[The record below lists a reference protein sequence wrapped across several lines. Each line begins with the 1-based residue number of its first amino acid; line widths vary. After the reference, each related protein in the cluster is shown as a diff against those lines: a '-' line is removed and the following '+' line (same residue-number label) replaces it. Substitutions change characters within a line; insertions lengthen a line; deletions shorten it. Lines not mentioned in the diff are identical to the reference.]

1 MWNCPKC
8 RERVVDGFD
17 VCWNCGTSKD
27 GIEDPTF
34 VSAEDRP
41 SGSESRGS
49 TDTEERPAGEETQEA
64 PDLSAEFRGRRRFR
78 LSGFGTACW
87 LVLALGVTGLLIPTV
102 LRLPIWI
109 DFEVVL
115 AVWWTIW
122 LGALTSLL
130 YTGNRLSDDHRLHE
144 PRNWFALAKT
154 NGNSPK
160 RAGGIG
166 GGWWPWVVVDGE
178 GCVYALGLLL
188 ALAVLAAR
196 RFPALLRDPR
206 NAFACR
212 QRSPP
217 VPRPVCA
224 IAGVG
229 ILVGERLH
237 AAARWNRLVRS

>member
-1 MWNCPKC
+1 M
-8 RERVVDGFD
+8 
-17 VCWNCGTSKD
+17 
-27 GIEDPTF
+27 
-34 VSAEDRP
+34 
-41 SGSESRGS
+41 
-49 TDTEERPAGEETQEA
+49 
-64 PDLSAEFRGRRRFR
+64 
-78 LSGFGTACW
+78 
-87 LVLALGVTGLLIPTV
+87 

-188 ALAVLAAR
+188 ALAVLAA
-196 RFPALLRDPR
+196 
-206 NAFACR
+206 
-212 QRSPP
+212 
-217 VPRPVCA
+217 
-224 IAGVG
+224 
-229 ILVGERLH
+229 
-237 AAARWNRLVRS
+237 